1 MSDESFDVV
10 DETGLSVVTLVSII
24 IVIRDCCQLE
34 HLKEGSQT

>member
-24 IVIRDCCQLE
+24 IVISDCFQLE